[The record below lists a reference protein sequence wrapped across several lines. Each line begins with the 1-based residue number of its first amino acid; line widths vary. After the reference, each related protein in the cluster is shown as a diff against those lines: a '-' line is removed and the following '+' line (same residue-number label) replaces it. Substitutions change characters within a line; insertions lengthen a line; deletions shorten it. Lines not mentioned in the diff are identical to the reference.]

1 MNMPSTRLRI
11 KIKKYLLEHGEANTT
26 EISEYVNSTMRHGC
40 TMQQLGNV
48 LSKDKDI
55 AKVGTIFKA
64 GHISGRYELCTWS
77 LSSHYVEETEQ
88 TYNELKDKIIAW
100 LDAQE
105 PGTYLPK
112 QIKKGINIQTV
123 PSQVFSIVYHNSPE
137 WLSIANDRKNRG
149 RVYEVLPRT

>member
-1 MNMPSTRLRI
+1 MRTSRLRQR
-11 KIKKYLLEHGEANTT
+11 IKKYLLENGQANTT

-55 AKVGTIFKA
+55 TKVGTIRKA
-64 GHISGRYELCTWS
+64 GSLSGRYEMCIWS
-77 LSSHYVEETEQ
+77 LSSHYAVETEQ
-88 TYNELKDKIIAW
+88 TYNELKDKIIQW
-100 LDAQE
+100 LDTQE

-112 QIKKGINIQTV
+112 QIKKGINIQKV
-123 PSQVFSIVYHNSPE
+123 PSQVFSMVYQDSPE